1 MFYELGWDGCFIEGN
16 KQKFEILKKNYH
28 ERNILLL
35 NEYIDIENILISNIP
50 VPPEYGLERDDN
62 GEVINPLNLT
72 EVVSESSSSL
82 IPSIGIVF
90 DF

>member
-1 MFYELGWDGCFIEGN
+1 MVITKRKQLIQDNADKYAQSRNRWISKN
-16 KQKFEILKKNYH
+16 KYF
-28 ERNILLL
+28 
-35 NEYIDIENILISNIP
+35 YIDIENILISNIP